1 MATRRRGT
9 KANRTRKGGV
19 SATARKKYGN
29 KKGKFPVFDAKS
41 ANSALRLRG
50 HGNKKAVLD
59 KVSRYASKTGNKA
72 LKAKVKRA
80 RAADR
85 KKK

>member
-1 MATRRRGT
+1 MVRSRG
-9 KANRTRKGGV
+9 NRTRSGGV
-19 SATARKKYGN
+19 SAKARRRHGDR
-29 KKGKFPVFDAKS
+29 KGKFPVFDTKS

-50 HGNKKAVLD
+50 HGNRKAVVA
-59 KVSRYASKTGNKA
+59 KVARFANKTGNKA

-85 KKK
+85 KRGG